1 MVKRN
6 LIQNIFTLYKTVC
19 RDEMV
24 RERTQN
30 STRLAL
36 LERRLAEISSDVEKS
51 IRVISD
57 DVQLKV
63 SLFTI
68 NVKVNLFI

>member
-1 MVKRN
+1 
-6 LIQNIFTLYKTVC
+6 
-19 RDEMV
+19 MV

-63 SLFTI
+63 SLFTRK
-68 NVKVNLFI
+68 VKVNLFI

>member
-1 MVKRN
+1 METHVYVYIIN
-6 LIQNIFTLYKTVC
+6 VY

-63 SLFTI
+63 SVSI
-68 NVKVNLFI
+68 IKVKVNLFI